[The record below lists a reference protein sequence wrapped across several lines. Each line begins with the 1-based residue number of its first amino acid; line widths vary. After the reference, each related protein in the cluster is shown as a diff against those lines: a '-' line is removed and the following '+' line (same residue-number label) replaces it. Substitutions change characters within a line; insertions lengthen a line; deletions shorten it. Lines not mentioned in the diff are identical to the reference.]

1 MEINK
6 MTMKIVPQNLVRRD
20 KRGSQFLDWFRRDEK
35 MMMDFEEML
44 EEVKKHYTYYL
55 LHTRIVRS

>member
-1 MEINK
+1 
-6 MTMKIVPQNLVRRD
+6 MKIVPRSLVRRD
-20 KRGSQFLDWFRRDEK
+20 KRGTQYLDWFHRDEK

-44 EEVKKHYTYYL
+44 EEIKKHYSTYF